1 MYTDLSKNGSFA
13 PDHSVVIEGPGG
25 QLAHRDAIGHL
36 QDRLQ
41 TKFYA
46 VGEGVWC
53 FVGNGLSNQTFILGP
68 EGVIAIDTGE
78 CVEEMQ
84 LALQELRAVTDKP
97 VVAVIYSHFHYVG
110 GTQAVLDA
118 FPDRDIPIWS
128 HGRVPT
134 NRLRTSGEI
143 APMYGRGLVQQFGIR
158 LEAGGPDGLLSVG
171 LGKFFRN
178 PAHAPFTPGYLD
190 PTETFVEPTV
200 ATIAGLRVEFTPAPS
215 DADDSV
221 NIWFPELNVC
231 VHNIVWPTLFN
242 VFAIRGEEY
251 RDPRVLLTGL
261 DHLRGLNAEHLVGA
275 HGPPLSGGAQIQE
288 MVTDY
293 RDSIQFLWDQ
303 TVRGLNKGLTA
314 DALTEFVQM
323 PERFSRTY
331 LTQQWYGVA
340 EHHVRQIQTGL
351 IGFFD
356 GDEAALFPLPEQERA
371 ERLIAGFGGREEV
384 RKQSIAAV
392 AANDLRWALELAT
405 WLVRSE
411 RNSVGR
417 ADGGSPE
424 DREQLAVVLR
434 TIGQRSTAMNIRNW
448 CLTRALELEG
458 KLEFE
463 RLRTH
468 QFRAVE
474 VATRPEASVRTLR
487 VLLDPYLA
495 EDFDQEIR
503 FEFTGEPASTAGLRI
518 RKGVAVPTDGVDA
531 DVALRLTPAIWGK
544 ILSGKAHVRECVASG
559 EVEVSEGSPDVA
571 LALLGCFDLPTL
583 ASETG
588 PKVGA

>member
-1 MYTDLSKNGSFA
+1 MYGYLSDNGSFA
-13 PDHSVVIEGPGG
+13 ADDSVVVEGPAG
-25 QLAHRDAIGHL
+25 QLAHRDAVTHL

-41 TKFYA
+41 TKFYS

-53 FVGNGLSNQTFILGP
+53 FVGNGLSNQTFVLGP
-68 EGVIAIDTGE
+68 QGIIAIDTGE
-78 CVEEMQ
+78 CVEEMK
-84 LALQELRAVTDKP
+84 LALQELRAVTDQP

-110 GTQAVLDA
+110 GTQAVFDA
-118 FPDRDIPIWS
+118 FPNQDIPIWS

-143 APMYGRGLVQQFGIR
+143 APMYNRGLVHQFGTR
-158 LEAGGPDGLLSVG
+158 LQEDGPDGLLSVG

-178 PAHAPFTPGYLD
+178 PAHAPFTPGYVD
-190 PTETFVEPTV
+190 PTNTFVESTV

-251 RDPRVLLTGL
+251 RDPRVLLSGL
-261 DHLRGLNAEHLVGA
+261 DHVAGLNAEHLVGA
-275 HGPPLSGGAQIQE
+275 HGPPLSGQAHIRE
-288 MVTDY
+288 SVTDY

-331 LTQQWYGVA
+331 LTRQWYGVA

-384 RKQSIAAV
+384 RKQSV
-392 AANDLRWALELAT
+392 AALESNDLRWALELAT

-411 RNSVGR
+411 RSQEGR

-424 DREQLAVVLR
+424 DRVQLAAVLR

-458 KLEFE
+458 KFDLV

-468 QFRAVE
+468 QFRLVD
-474 VATRPEASVRTLR
+474 VAARPEASVRTLR
-487 VLLDPYLA
+487 VLLDPHLA
-495 EDFDQEIR
+495 EHVDDEIR
-503 FEFTGEPASTAGLRI
+503 FEFSGDPVVTTGLRI
-518 RKGVAVPTDGVDA
+518 RKGVAVPTDGANATV
-531 DVALRLTPAIWGK
+531 VLALTSATWAK
-544 ILSGKAHVRECVASG
+544 ILSGKAHVSDCVTSG
-559 EVEVSEGSPDVA
+559 EVAVRQGEPRLA
-571 LALLGCFDLPTL
+571 LALLGCFDVPTL
-583 ASETG
+583 AAAAQ
-588 PKVGA
+588 GA

>member
-1 MYTDLSKNGSFA
+1 
-13 PDHSVVIEGPGG
+13 
-25 QLAHRDAIGHL
+25 
-36 QDRLQ
+36 
-41 TKFYA
+41 
-46 VGEGVWC
+46 
-53 FVGNGLSNQTFILGP
+53 
-68 EGVIAIDTGE
+68 
-78 CVEEMQ
+78 
-84 LALQELRAVTDKP
+84 
-97 VVAVIYSHFHYVG
+97 
-110 GTQAVLDA
+110 
-118 FPDRDIPIWS
+118 
-128 HGRVPT
+128 VPT

-261 DHLRGLNAEHLVGA
+261 DHLRGLKPEHLVGA
-275 HGPPLSGGAQIQE
+275 HGPPLSGGAQIRE
-288 MVTDY
+288 IVTDY

-331 LTQQWYGVA
+331 LTRQWYGVA

-371 ERLIAGFGGREEV
+371 ERLIAGFGGRDEV

-411 RNSVGR
+411 RNSAGR

-424 DREQLAVVLR
+424 DREQLAAVLR

-458 KLEFE
+458 KIELE

-468 QFRAVE
+468 QFRAAE
-474 VATRPEASVRTLR
+474 VATRPEAAVRTLR
-487 VLLDPYLA
+487 VLLDPHLA

-503 FEFTGEPASTAGLRI
+503 FEFTGGPASSGVPASTAGLRI
-518 RKGVAVPTDGVDA
+518 RKGVAVPTDGADA
-531 DVALRLTPAIWGK
+531 DVVLRLTPPIWGK
-544 ILSGKAHVRECVASG
+544 ILSGKAHVCDCVASG
-559 EVEVSEGSPDVA
+559 EVEVREGSLDVA